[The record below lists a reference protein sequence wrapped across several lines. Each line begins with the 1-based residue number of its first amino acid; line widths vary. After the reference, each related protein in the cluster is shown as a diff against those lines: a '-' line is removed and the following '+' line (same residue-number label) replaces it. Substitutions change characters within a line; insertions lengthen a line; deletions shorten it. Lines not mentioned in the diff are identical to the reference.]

1 MVQRFTKNL
10 KSCEL
15 QFKVHSVQRIVA
27 PVMVH
32 ANTGA
37 NPGVQ
42 CLSLRRR
49 TGMQYFNA
57 CALFFLKFPQLKIQV
72 KQLNMPNK
80 YCINFLTMKATIFD
94 TLQIC

>member
-1 MVQRFTKNL
+1 
-10 KSCEL
+10 
-15 QFKVHSVQRIVA
+15 
-27 PVMVH
+27 MVH

-57 CALFFLKFPQLKIQV
+57 CALFFFEISTVEDSSQTTKHAK
-72 KQLNMPNK
+72 
-80 YCINFLTMKATIFD
+80 
-94 TLQIC
+94 